1 MACHIPVYWCN
12 MGRDG
17 WPVIY
22 QCTGVIWGEMGGL
35 SYTSVIWGEMGG
47 LSYTSVLV

>member
-1 MACHIPVYWCN
+1 MGRDGWPVIYQCTGVI

-35 SYTSVIWGEMGG
+35 SYTSV
-47 LSYTSVLV
+47 LV